1 MTNWL
6 RAVMCLVALAMLPAT
21 QASAQDVTQQ
31 RWQCA
36 PFARLVSGLQL
47 FGNAGTW
54 WDQASGRYERGA
66 APKEG
71 AVLVFK
77 AAGRMRVGHVAMVS
91 QVVDARH
98 IKVTHA
104 NWSPINGSRG
114 QVEADVD
121 VIDVSEAGDWSEVR
135 VWYAPLQ
142 GLGTSAHPTYGF
154 IYQDAAA
161 TQLAQAVASQ
171 PAAPVQTASA
181 VQAVDAI
188 GDLIDAL

>member
-1 MTNWL
+1 MG
-6 RAVMCLVALAMLPAT
+6 
-21 QASAQDVTQQ
+21 QQ

-54 WDQASGRYERGA
+54 WGQADGRYERGA
-66 APKEG
+66 APKTG

-77 AAGRMRVGHVAMVS
+77 AAGQMRVGHVAMVS

-114 QVEADVD
+114 QIETDVD
-121 VIDVSEAGDWSEVR
+121 VVDVSPANDWSEVR

-142 GLGTSAHPTYGF
+142 ALGTTAHPTYGF

-161 TQLAQAVASQ
+161 TQLAQAATQ
-171 PAAPVQTASA
+171 PAAPVQTAAADPIGALIEATSA
-181 VQAVDAI
+181 DA
-188 GDLIDAL
+188 AL